1 MVEIHPTVAPG
12 PPTAPSPSAASPP
25 PPPSDTSP
33 PRDAPPGVGCSLR
46 AAAAAGTP
54 QSRWGKRPS
63 PGDFGKTHGMGKMV
77 EPMMET

>member
-1 MVEIHPTVAPG
+1 MVEIHPTVATPG
-12 PPTAPSPSAASPP
+12 PPTAASPSAASPP

-33 PRDAPPGVGCSLR
+33 PRDAPPGPCSLR